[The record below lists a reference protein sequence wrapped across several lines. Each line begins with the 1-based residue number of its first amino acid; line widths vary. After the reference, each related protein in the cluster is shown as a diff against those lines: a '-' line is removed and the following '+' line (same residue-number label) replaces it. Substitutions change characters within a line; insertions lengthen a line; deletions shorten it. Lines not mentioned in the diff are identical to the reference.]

1 MGQRLAP
8 CDDGT
13 SVHAKA
19 RRTARLRSTRL
30 SRSLR
35 RPPRCSARMETHFR
49 VMACPAPKR
58 YGPSHSPAHDRSP
71 NGCCSVRCGCS
82 CRCDHAVS
90 PTPRPPVC
98 TAAAVTASATGR
110 PTLCTVTT
118 PPRPPRASAPG
129 SRAQPP
135 TGWSVRCVL
144 WPRRFSSRS
153 CTARGAPFSLHSFQ
167 PCTRP
172 SPAVEGAVDFVC
184 YVSTRPQWLRR
195 EALSPFARAYCRTK
209 RSN

>member
-1 MGQRLAP
+1 MSPRGLPTISRCLMAQRLAP

-135 TGWSVRCVL
+135 TGWSR
-144 WPRRFSSRS
+144 
-153 CTARGAPFSLHSFQ
+153 TAACCGRGASPLDLAQHAALLSPCTPFSL
-167 PCTRP
+167 
-172 SPAVEGAVDFVC
+172 ALA
-184 YVSTRPQWLRR
+184 LRR
-195 EALSPFARAYCRTK
+195 LLKGRLISYAM
-209 RSN
+209 